1 MTVRFVAGPQ
11 RQKETLMCR
20 FAPLVILTTLATTR
34 ALAADG
40 PPEVPIIPFEI
51 ELTTIMEYNGGDY
64 LWFHPR
70 VAPLPGLGEHGK
82 SAAIMTFQKHLYVS
96 DFYSGLSY
104 KTTADGGDTWSGTE
118 TPEALAWVEG
128 EEGVKVSPADMTP
141 GWHAK
146 SGTVLNVGAEVR
158 YSADGAQLSDIKRAH
173 QTTYTVYTPET
184 KTWSK
189 LRRVE
194 MPPDDKFNIARS
206 ACAQW
211 VAVENGNVLL
221 PFYFAPKD
229 DVPHSVTVAEFSFDG
244 KDLHYL
250 RHGTEMHLDLVR
262 GLVEPSLIQFQGA
275 FYLTIRNDEGGY
287 VTTSKD
293 GLNFE
298 PIKPWTFD
306 DGEAL
311 GSYNT
316 QQHWAVAP
324 AGGLFLVY
332 TRRGAN
338 NDHVFRNRAPLFI
351 AQVNPH
357 TLQVIRSTEKILI
370 PERSADLGNFGVASV
385 GDSESWVTVSEGIF
399 DEAAKKSGATGATF
413 LARVRWGMP

>member
-1 MTVRFVAGPQ
+1 MRMIQTA
-11 RQKETLMCR
+11 LSM
-20 FAPLVILTTLATTR
+20 A
-34 ALAADG
+34 ALAASMLHAAA
-40 PPEVPIIPFEI
+40 VPADVPLIPFEV
-51 ELTTIMEYNGGDY
+51 EVTTIMEYNGDDF

-70 VAPLPGLGEHGK
+70 VSPLPGLGEDGRA
-82 SAAIMTFQKHLYVS
+82 AAIMTFQKHLVVS
-96 DFYSGLSY
+96 DYYSGLSY
-104 KTTADGGDTWSGTE
+104 QTTTDGGDTWSE
-118 TPEALAWVEG
+118 TVTPAELDWVVG
-128 EEGVKVSPADMTP
+128 GEGVTVAPADMTP

-158 YSADGAQLSDIKRAH
+158 YSAEGAQLSDIKRAH
-173 QTTYTVYTPET
+173 QTTYSVYTPET

-194 MPPDDKFNIARS
+194 MPPDEKFNIARS

-211 VAVENGNVLL
+211 VALENGNVLL
-221 PFYFAPKD
+221 PFYIAPKD

-244 KDLHYL
+244 KDLQYL
-250 RHGTEMHLDLVR
+250 RHGNEMHLDLVR
-262 GLVEPSLIQFQGA
+262 GLVEPSLIKFQDA
-275 FYLTIRNDEGGY
+275 FYLTLRNDEGGY
-287 VTTSKD
+287 VATSKD

-338 NDHVFRNRAPLFI
+338 NDHVFRNRAPLFM
-351 AQVNPH
+351 AQINPD

-370 PERSADLGNFGVASV
+370 PERSADLGNFGVSTV
-385 GDSESWVTVSEGIF
+385 GPEESWVTVSEGIF
-399 DEAAKKSGATGATF
+399 DEAARKGGATGATF
-413 LARVRWGMP
+413 LARVKWGKP